1 MRKIFITIIALVV
14 YFSNFA
20 QEKENTKNITTY
32 YLIRHAEK
40 DTSDK
45 TNRNPSLTNLGIK
58 RANNW
63 ARILINVDFHAV
75 YSTNYIRTKV
85 TAKPTADKHNLET
98 ILYNVREFDFDKFKN
113 ETKGKNILIVGH
125 SNTTPIFAN
134 TLLGNKKYKKL
145 DESVYSNLYIITIT
159 NGISSGVL
167 LKID

>member
-98 ILYNVREFDFDKFKN
+98 ILYNVREF
-113 ETKGKNILIVGH
+113 EIGRASCRERV
-125 SNTTPIFAN
+125 
-134 TLLGNKKYKKL
+134 
-145 DESVYSNLYIITIT
+145 
-159 NGISSGVL
+159 
-167 LKID
+167 